1 MSDAG
6 RAGHADHTPR
16 SSDARHAGQDWLVD
30 VGQRAAHLLDH
41 DIVTIGRDPRSVVVV
56 LDATVSRR
64 HAELVRGAAGWM
76 LSVSGTT
83 GATVNDVRVDAPM
96 AVAPGDLLQ
105 IGTRT
110 FQLVRGALP
119 TDVTPATPEDG
130 SLQDPRLFRTTASL
144 PAIDR
149 SQYSTTEERAVP
161 RRSAIRWAAGLA
173 VAAVLL
179 AMTCGRFG

>member
-1 MSDAG
+1 VSDAHAADPRVSDPRG
-6 RAGHADHTPR
+6 GGH
-16 SSDARHAGQDWLVD
+16 DWLVD
-30 VGQRAAHLLDH
+30 IGQRAAHLLDA

-83 GATVNDVRVDAPM
+83 GATVNDVRVDAPV
-96 AVAPGDLLQ
+96 AIAPGDVLQ
-105 IGTRT
+105 IGTRS

-119 TDVTPATPEDG
+119 HDVTPATPEDG

-149 SQYSTTEERAVP
+149 SHYATTGERSPVP
-161 RRSAIRWAAGLA
+161 KRSAIRWAAGLA
-173 VAAVLL
+173 VGTLL
-179 AMTCGRFG
+179 WAMTCGRAG